1 MSITPSDMCSSTEE
15 SFFSLTRAIT
25 ALCLATSTLIV
36 PRTMSVPTLKIIAM
50 DLRWAISGKR
60 IEHEG
65 SGKGAG
71 EYPDQTIDMVT
82 TEIVRKGRNQ
92 LGKLGLSTISRCHNA
107 AILAMKISRNPAH
120 ERIDI
125 PTESVHP

>member
-1 MSITPSDMCSSTEE
+1 MNG
-15 SFFSLTRAIT
+15 RAIG
-25 ALCLATSTLIV
+25 LVNIQIR
-36 PRTMSVPTLKIIAM
+36 P
-50 DLRWAISGKR
+50 
-60 IEHEG
+60 
-65 SGKGAG
+65 
-71 EYPDQTIDMVT
+71 IDMVT

-92 LGKLGLSTISRCHNA
+92 SGKLGLSTISRCHNA